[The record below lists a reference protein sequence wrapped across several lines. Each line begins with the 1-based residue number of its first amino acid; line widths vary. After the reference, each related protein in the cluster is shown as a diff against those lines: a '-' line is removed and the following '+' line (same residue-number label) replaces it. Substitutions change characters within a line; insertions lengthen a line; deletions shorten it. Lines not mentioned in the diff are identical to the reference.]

1 MVMGVEISNTVSE
14 EFSFEKEKA
23 VAKKYAQRFQW
34 EMILIGVGQACVWLC
49 LWPLVINEII
59 PLWSGFIIAS
69 FCACMSYLPSHEA
82 QHGNYSRGDPKKRW
96 IDAFVGNFTLIT
108 LIYPY
113 EILRVTHMKHHAYT
127 NHDHKDPDFLTS
139 NAKSVAELILV
150 SLNGASTEYEKAKEM
165 HSNDA
170 AFQKGFEKGTKV
182 ALAYRAILM
191 LLVFVFPLQTL
202 FLWWLPAKI
211 GTAYTQI
218 FFSYYPH
225 IGTEIGRY
233 KDTRFWQHWMPRYLN
248 HSMQL
253 HFVHHLHPNIGH
265 YDEPKAIEE
274 LKPFLIARGVP
285 GAEEI
290 PDRVTYN
297 PLVKI

>member
-1 MVMGVEISNTVSE
+1 MGVDIKDAVSE

-34 EMILIGVGQACVWLC
+34 EMILIGIGQACVWLS
-49 LWPLVINEII
+49 LWPLVMFGII
-59 PLWSGFIIAS
+59 PLWLGFVVAC
-69 FCACMSYLPSHEA
+69 FCACMAYLPSHEA

-96 IDAFVGNFTLIT
+96 IDALVGHITLIT
-108 LIYPY
+108 VMFPY
-113 EILRVTHMKHHAYT
+113 EILRVTHMKHHSYT
-127 NHDHKDPDFLTS
+127 NHDDKDPDFLTS
-139 NAKSVAELILV
+139 NAKSVKEVILL
-150 SLNGASTEYEKAKEM
+150 SLDGTSPDYQKYKEVY
-165 HSNDA
+165 SGDA
-170 AFQKGFEKGTKV
+170 AFQKAFEKGVKV
-182 ALAYRAILM
+182 SLAYRLTLM
-191 LLVFVFPLQTL
+191 SLVFLFPLQTL
-202 FLWWLPAKI
+202 LLWWLPAKI
-211 GTAYTQI
+211 GVLYTTL

-233 KDTRFWQHWMPRYLN
+233 KNTRFWQHWMPRYIN

-265 YDEPKAIEE
+265 YDEPRAIEE

-290 PDRVTYN
+290 PDRITYN
-297 PLVKI
+297 PLIKI

>member
-1 MVMGVEISNTVSE
+1 MGVDIKDAVSE

-34 EMILIGVGQACVWLC
+34 EMILIGIGQACVWLS
-49 LWPLVINEII
+49 LWPLVMFGII
-59 PLWSGFIIAS
+59 PLWLGFIVAC
-69 FCACMSYLPSHEA
+69 FCACMAYLPSHEA

-96 IDAFVGNFTLIT
+96 IDALVGHITLIT
-108 LIYPY
+108 VMFPY

-127 NHDHKDPDFLTS
+127 NHDDKDPDFLTS
-139 NAKSVAELILV
+139 NAKSVKEVILL
-150 SLNGASTEYEKAKEM
+150 SLDGTSPDYQKYKEVY
-165 HSNDA
+165 SSDA
-170 AFQKGFEKGTKV
+170 AFQKAFEKGVKV
-182 ALAYRAILM
+182 SLAYRLTLM
-191 LLVFVFPLQTL
+191 SLVFLFPLQTL
-202 FLWWLPAKI
+202 LLWWLPAKI
-211 GTAYTQI
+211 GIVYTTL

-233 KDTRFWQHWMPRYLN
+233 KNTRFWQHWMPRYIN

-253 HFVHHLHPNIGH
+253 HFVHHLHPSIGH
-265 YDEPKAIEE
+265 YDEPRAIEE

-290 PDRVTYN
+290 PDRITYN
-297 PLVKI
+297 PLIKI

>member
-1 MVMGVEISNTVSE
+1 MGVDIKDAVSE

-34 EMILIGVGQACVWLC
+34 EMILIGIGQACVWLS
-49 LWPLVINEII
+49 LWPLVMFGII
-59 PLWSGFIIAS
+59 PLWLGFVVAC
-69 FCACMSYLPSHEA
+69 FCACMAYLPSHEA

-96 IDAFVGNFTLIT
+96 IDALVGHITLIT
-108 LIYPY
+108 VMFPY

-139 NAKSVAELILV
+139 NAKSVKEVILL
-150 SLNGASTEYEKAKEM
+150 SLDGTSPDYQKYKEVY
-165 HSNDA
+165 SSDA
-170 AFQKGFEKGTKV
+170 AFQKAFEKGVKV
-182 ALAYRAILM
+182 SLAYRLTLM
-191 LLVFVFPLQTL
+191 SLVFLFPLQTL
-202 FLWWLPAKI
+202 LLWWLPAKI
-211 GTAYTQI
+211 GVLYTTL

-233 KDTRFWQHWMPRYLN
+233 KNTRFWQHWMPRYLN

>member
-1 MVMGVEISNTVSE
+1 MGVDIKDAVSE

-34 EMILIGVGQACVWLC
+34 EMILIGIGQACVWLS
-49 LWPLVINEII
+49 LWPLVMFGII
-59 PLWSGFIIAS
+59 PLWLGFVVAC
-69 FCACMSYLPSHEA
+69 FCACMAYLPSHEA

-96 IDAFVGNFTLIT
+96 IDTLVGHITLIT
-108 LIYPY
+108 VMFPY

-127 NHDHKDPDFLTS
+127 NHDDKDPDFLTS
-139 NAKSVAELILV
+139 NAKSVKEVILL
-150 SLNGASTEYEKAKEM
+150 SLDGTSPDYQKYKEVY
-165 HSNDA
+165 SSDA
-170 AFQKGFEKGTKV
+170 AFQKAFEKGVKV
-182 ALAYRAILM
+182 FLIYRIILM
-191 LLVFVFPLQTL
+191 SLVFLFPLQTL
-202 FLWWLPAKI
+202 LLWWLPAKI
-211 GTAYTQI
+211 GVVYTTL

-233 KDTRFWQHWMPRYLN
+233 KNTRFWQHWMPRYIN

-265 YDEPKAIEE
+265 YDEPRAIEE

-290 PDRVTYN
+290 PDRITYN
-297 PLVKI
+297 PLIKI